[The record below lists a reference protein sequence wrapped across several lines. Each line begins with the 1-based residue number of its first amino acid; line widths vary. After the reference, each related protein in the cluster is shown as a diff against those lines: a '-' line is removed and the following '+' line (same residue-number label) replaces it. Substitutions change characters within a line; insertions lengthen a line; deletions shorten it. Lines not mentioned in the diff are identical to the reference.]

1 MKFRAFVLVGASLL
15 VATSSVA
22 AFGLSDI
29 VGGSSSHGGKTN
41 VREVVHDCKRALHKY
56 LESQYLLIDALDLKA
71 ELAARKATLK
81 FAEKGS
87 AEQSD
92 EDLIAESDAC
102 SDVIRPRIESNKS
115 MDAEHKKLAAV
126 AALKYVQ
133 ATIETKKNG
142 WRSYKS

>member
-71 ELAARKATLK
+71 ELAARKEAR
-81 FAEKGS
+81 
-87 AEQSD
+87 Q
-92 EDLIAESDAC
+92 
-102 SDVIRPRIESNKS
+102 
-115 MDAEHKKLAAV
+115 
-126 AALKYVQ
+126 
-133 ATIETKKNG
+133 
-142 WRSYKS
+142 